1 MHHFVVILILL
12 LPVIGIGLFWL
23 LPLGAAIPAYLGILA
38 ACGFMYWGLT
48 KLMRRQPSAGDEALP
63 GTTAVVVS
71 RLKPGA
77 EAQYVVKV
85 RGELWN
91 ANSQDDLKPGDS
103 VRIVSA
109 DGLLLTVAASKTA

>member
-23 LPLGAAIPAYLGILA
+23 LPLAAAVPAYLGILV

-48 KLMRRQPSAGDEALP
+48 ILMRRQPSAGDEALP
-63 GTTAVVVS
+63 GTAAVVVS
-71 RLKPGA
+71 KLKPGVDP
-77 EAQYVVKV
+77 QYVVKV

-91 ANSQDDLKPGDS
+91 AKAQDDLKPGDS
-103 VRIVSA
+103 VKIVSA
-109 DGLLLTVAASKTA
+109 EGLLLTVAKTAP